1 MKKKHNYLT
10 LGILLASLGAII
22 YGFQL
27 KPDNEALA
35 HKFIGF
41 GTLSLFF
48 VAMPLFLIKE
58 SKGKNM
64 KDYMLTK
71 ENIDKMKNKEGK
83 KTNNSQ

>member
-1 MKKKHNYLT
+1 MKKKYSYL
-10 LGILLASLGAII
+10 IVAIVLASLGAIV
-22 YGFQL
+22 YGFQI

-35 HKFIGF
+35 HKYIGF

-48 VAMPLFLIKE
+48 VAMPLFLVKE

-71 ENIDKMKNKEGK
+71 ENIDKMKKKEGK
-83 KTNNSQ
+83 

>member
-1 MKKKHNYLT
+1 MKKKYSYL
-10 LGILLASLGAII
+10 IVVIVLASLGAIV

-35 HKFIGF
+35 HKYIGF

-48 VAMPLFLIKE
+48 VAMPLFLAKE
-58 SKGKNM
+58 SRGKNM

-71 ENIDKMKNKEGK
+71 ENIDKMKKKEGK
-83 KTNNSQ
+83 